1 MNNIRDAQKIMRRI
15 ASGACLI
22 ILLVSACI
30 AAINDSIL
38 PVQTSK
44 ALTAVQD
51 NNDSVETIYLKFV
64 SQALR
69 ESNTNTSSSGIAN
82 SNNKSSISSATQ
94 LPETAKGPTIPAKGY
109 LVQQIRDHLY
119 WVTDGAY
126 NTMFLVTDKGVVA
139 VDAPPTIGKNYL
151 KAIAEVTNKPVT
163 YVIYSHAHL
172 DHIGAAGMFPRNAT
186 FIAQQETAAE
196 LQRAK
201 SVAKNASTVPPIPTV
216 TFAKNY
222 TLQIGNQ
229 TLKLDYYGVNH
240 LPGNIFIYAPNQK
253 VLMLVDIVFPGWI
266 PFPYLAIA
274 KDTAGFIRAHDI
286 ALKNYDFDTLVGGH
300 LTRLGT
306 RNDVIIQKEFVSD
319 LEKAAVQANQQ
330 VSFGE
335 IAKQVGGGGGQPN
348 PWLIFSKYID
358 AVNENCVNS
367 MLPKWE
373 NRLGGAQQFMPTHC
387 FTMTESGRVDPTVHE
402 LLQNSTLANK

>member
-1 MNNIRDAQKIMRRI
+1 MPILVVLVVLVITEALLSVQPKSLKQQK
-15 ASGACLI
+15 
-22 ILLVSACI
+22 
-30 AAINDSIL
+30 D
-38 PVQTSK
+38 PQ
-44 ALTAVQD
+44 
-51 NNDSVETIYLKFV
+51 YLQKD
-64 SQALR
+64 
-69 ESNTNTSSSGIAN
+69 IWC
-82 SNNKSSISSATQ
+82 NKSEI
-94 LPETAKGPTIPAKGY
+94 I
-109 LVQQIRDHLY
+109 LY
-119 WVTDGAY
+119 WVTDGSY

-196 LQRAK
+196 LQRAR

-222 TLQIGNQ
+222 ALQIGNQ

-274 KDTAGFIRAHDI
+274 KDTAGFIKAHDI
-286 ALKNYDFDTLVGGH
+286 ALNNYDFDTLVGGH

-306 RNDVIIQKEFVSD
+306 RNDVIVQKEFVSD
-319 LEKAAVQANQQ
+319 LEKAAAQANQQ

-335 IAKQVGGGGGQPN
+335 IAKQVGGGGQPN

-358 AVNENCVNS
+358 AINENCVNS

-373 NRLGGAQQFMPTHC
+373 NRLGGAQQFMSTHC
-387 FTMTESGRVDPTVHE
+387 FTMTESGRVNPTVHE
-402 LLQNSTLANK
+402 LLQNGTFVNK

>member
-1 MNNIRDAQKIMRRI
+1 MNNIHYMQKIMRRI
-15 ASGACLI
+15 TSGAFLI
-22 ILLVSACI
+22 ILFVIACNV
-30 AAINDSIL
+30 AINGSIL
-38 PVQTSK
+38 PVQTPK
-44 ALTAVQD
+44 VLAAVQD
-51 NNDSVETIYLKFV
+51 NNDNVETVYLKFV
-64 SQALR
+64 SQALK
-69 ESNTNTSSSGIAN
+69 ESNANTSSGT
-82 SNNKSSISSATQ
+82 SNNRSSVISATQ
-94 LPETAKGPTIPAKGY
+94 VPEAAKGPTISAKGY

-119 WVTDGAY
+119 WVTDGSY

-196 LQRAK
+196 LQRAR
-201 SVAKNASTVPPIPTV
+201 SVAKNVSAVPPIPTV
-216 TFAKNY
+216 TFTKNY

-274 KDTAGFIRAHDI
+274 KDTAGFINAHDI
-286 ALKNYDFDTLVGGH
+286 ALNNYDFDTLVGGH

-306 RNDVIIQKEFVSD
+306 RNDVIVQKEFVSD
-319 LEKAAVQANQQ
+319 LEKAAAQANQQ

-335 IAKQVGGGGGQPN
+335 IAKQVGGGQPN

-358 AVNENCVNS
+358 VVNENCVNS

-373 NRLGGAQQFMPTHC
+373 NRLGGAQQFMSTHC

-402 LLQNSTLANK
+402 LLQNGTFVNK

>member
-1 MNNIRDAQKIMRRI
+1 MRRI
-15 ASGACLI
+15 TSGAFLI
-22 ILLVSACI
+22 ILFVIACNV
-30 AAINDSIL
+30 AINGSIL

-44 ALTAVQD
+44 ALAAVQD
-51 NNDSVETIYLKFV
+51 NNENVETVYLKFV
-64 SQALR
+64 SQALK
-69 ESNTNTSSSGIAN
+69 ESNANTSSGT
-82 SNNKSSISSATQ
+82 SNNRSSVSSATQ
-94 LPETAKGPTIPAKGY
+94 VPEAAKGPTISAKGY

-119 WVTDGAY
+119 WVTDGSY

-196 LQRAK
+196 LQRAR
-201 SVAKNASTVPPIPTV
+201 SVAKNVSAVPPIPTV
-216 TFAKNY
+216 TFTKNY

-253 VLMLVDIVFPGWI
+253 VLMLVDIIFPGWI

-274 KDTAGFIRAHDI
+274 KDTAGFINAHDI
-286 ALKNYDFDTLVGGH
+286 ALNNYDFDTLVGGH

-306 RNDVIIQKEFVSD
+306 RNDVIVQKEFVSD
-319 LEKAAVQANQQ
+319 LEKAAAQANQQ

-335 IAKQVGGGGGQPN
+335 IAKQVGGGQPN

-358 AVNENCVNS
+358 VVNENCVTS

-373 NRLGGAQQFMPTHC
+373 NRLGGAQQFMSTHC

-402 LLQNSTLANK
+402 LLQNGTFVNK